1 MSLFVCCIYV
11 FFFKQKT
18 AYEMRI
24 SDWSSDVCS
33 SDLLVKC
40 KAVSQFVIT
49 GLCQTNGGN
58 HEFQRLSAG
67 PFGVCCGVASS
78 FPIGCSEGDGQ
89 GLDGTGDD
97 PRVTGERL
105 RLLREVPHGTEDRR
119 GGKGCVSTGRSRGWW
134 YN

>member
-1 MSLFVCCIYV
+1 
-11 FFFKQKT
+11 
-18 AYEMRI
+18 MRI

-33 SDLLVKC
+33 SDLKC

-58 HEFQRLSAG
+58 HEIPRLPAG

-89 GLDGTGDD
+89 GLAGTGED

-105 RLLREVPHGTEDRR
+105 RLLRAVPHQSGSEAGLQSKQAGPACGLAGLTL
-119 GGKGCVSTGRSRGWW
+119 V
-134 YN
+134 

>member
-1 MSLFVCCIYV
+1 
-11 FFFKQKT
+11 
-18 AYEMRI
+18 MRI

-33 SDLLVKC
+33 SDLKC

-58 HEFQRLSAG
+58 HEIPRLPAG

-89 GLDGTGDD
+89 GLAGTGED
-97 PRVTGERL
+97 PDRTGVVSVKSVSVRVDL
-105 RLLREVPHGTEDRR
+105 
-119 GGKGCVSTGRSRGWW
+119 GCCRYIKKQNTHSIKAIININT
-134 YN
+134 